1 MKKYYDKL
9 VFEMSKKRQFL
20 NSCKSFL
27 QKPVKLSRLLEVIKT
42 MVRVMC
48 SATMARVFMLT
59 ITSMS
64 YLYVKKNKIRL
75 GDYTL
80 CKRAMYFSSNENSWK
95 KKIEHMT
102 LSNEIKQVS

>member
-1 MKKYYDKL
+1 MKKDYDKL

-27 QKPVKLSRLLEVIKT
+27 QRPVKLSFLEVIKT

-64 YLYVKKNKIRL
+64 YLYVKKKI
-75 GDYTL
+75 
-80 CKRAMYFSSNENSWK
+80 K
-95 KKIEHMT
+95 
-102 LSNEIKQVS
+102 